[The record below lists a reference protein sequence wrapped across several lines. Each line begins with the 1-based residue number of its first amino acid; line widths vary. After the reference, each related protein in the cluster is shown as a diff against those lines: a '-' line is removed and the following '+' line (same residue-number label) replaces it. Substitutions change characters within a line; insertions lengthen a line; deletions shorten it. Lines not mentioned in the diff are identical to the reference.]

1 MCHYKRFLLAGA
13 MICLGSWMRPAHAQ
27 PAPASTPPA
36 MNSEDLDLLKEMEDL
51 ALLKE
56 MKEVLAIE
64 IPAALEKMRE
74 EEENQRR
81 EDAEQ
86 RDNDEKWVRG
96 EVNKIVAFWGD
107 TTAAR
112 QQAEDTSAASGIRT
126 PDAPAFS
133 LLGVSPTEI
142 QKPTTPR
149 DLAISLASFIGDDKT
164 IVIPESLAVEVAP
177 YWLKPHDQLTYAEYT
192 KPGLP
197 QLWRNLSLSLATGAQ
212 ADSATRLLSLGAR
225 TQLSWDDDDAHRMC
239 QAVQQSI
246 ATAEAPDISKA
257 ERERLQAVTGE
268 VAGPKLDAA
277 IKELQAVKQ
286 AALQAALQAAKAQ
299 PLAACEKLAA
309 APKFALS
316 FAGALS
322 WTFPDSEI
330 SKQAGWD
337 SAAGW
342 LTFAWSRPSASL
354 LGMARLQADKEAMD
368 WNGYADYGVRGVLT
382 HKFLAAGLEALG
394 RNQVFGGSADFQYR
408 IAAQLEVMVKENN
421 WLTISFAKDYGDAL
435 VSLANF
441 TTSFGEAQVTNK

>member
-1 MCHYKRFLLAGA
+1 
-13 MICLGSWMRPAHAQ
+13 
-27 PAPASTPPA
+27 
-36 MNSEDLDLLKEMEDL
+36 MNSEDL
-51 ALLKE
+51 ALL
-56 MKEVLAIE
+56 
-64 IPAALEKMRE
+64 
-74 EEENQRR
+74 
-81 EDAEQ
+81 
-86 RDNDEKWVRG
+86 RG
-96 EVNKIVAFWGD
+96 EVNKIVASWGD

-126 PDAPAFS
+126 PDAPAFA

-239 QAVQQSI
+239 QAVHQSI
-246 ATAEAPDISKA
+246 ATADATGLSKA
-257 ERERLQAVTGE
+257 ERERLQAVTRE

-286 AALQAALQAAKAQ
+286 AAV
-299 PLAACEKLAA
+299 PVCEKLAA

-368 WNGYADYGVRGVLT
+368 WNGYADYGVRGVLM
-382 HKFLAAGLEALG
+382 HKSLAAGLEALG

-408 IAAQLEVMVKENN
+408 ISAQLEVMVEENN